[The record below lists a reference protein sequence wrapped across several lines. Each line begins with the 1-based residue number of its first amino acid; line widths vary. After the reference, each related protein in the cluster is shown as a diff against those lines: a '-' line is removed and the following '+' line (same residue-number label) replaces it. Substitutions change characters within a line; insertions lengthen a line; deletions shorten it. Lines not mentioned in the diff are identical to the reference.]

1 MTITSSLAQQEK
13 KSFLTA
19 EDDPFIRWKFYV
31 VNVVLHVNGAANLL
45 DDNDD
50 VAAAADDEAKY
61 ILYLASFI
69 IMSDYTDHTYTMNE
83 KKW

>member
-1 MTITSSLAQQEK
+1 M
-13 KSFLTA
+13 
-19 EDDPFIRWKFYV
+19 

-50 VAAAADDEAKY
+50 GDDDDVAAAAADGEAKY

-69 IMSDYTDHTYTMNE
+69 IMSDYTDHTYTMNG
-83 KKW
+83 KK